1 MQPNDSPRR
10 HEEHHERPSRTA
22 ILISLGGAA
31 AIVALVLLVEP
42 LRSAMGDAL
51 NGDTAALRE
60 DLRGLGAGGV
70 LLVFGLAIA
79 HAIVWYPTEILNL
92 AAGYIYGFWGALA
105 ILVVG
110 WLVSG
115 LICFYIGRHAAR
127 PALAKFLGEDRF
139 MRYERAVE
147 RGGVTLLLSM
157 RLIPI
162 VPYSLFSYAAGSA
175 RVPVWRFAWTSVIG
189 YLPITVIVIY
199 LGSRLEELS
208 PTDPLLWI
216 GAGAIIAML
225 LLTRRVMPRFTD
237 DENV

>member
-1 MQPNDSPRR
+1 VHPQDPPPRQDED
-10 HEEHHERPSRTA
+10 HDRPSRAA
-22 ILISLGGAA
+22 ILISLGGVA

-42 LRSAMGDAL
+42 LRSALGDAL
-51 NGDTAALRE
+51 NGDTAALRK
-60 DLRGLGAGGV
+60 DLRGLGFGGV

-79 HAIVWYPTEILNL
+79 HAVVWYPTEILNL
-92 AAGYIYGFWGALA
+92 AAGYIYGFWGAFA
-105 ILVVG
+105 IHVVG

-127 PALAKFLGEDRF
+127 PALASFLGEHRF

-147 RGGVTLLLSM
+147 RGGVTLLLAM
-157 RLIPI
+157 RLIPV

-175 RVPVWRFAWTSVIG
+175 RVPVWRFAWTSVVG

-216 GAGAIIAML
+216 GAAVIIAML
-225 LLTRRVMPRFTD
+225 LFTRRMLPRFTD
-237 DENV
+237 EENV